1 MVYKSV
7 LLYKDT
13 NSVLF
18 LFYYSTLKVI
28 HFVMFYAAIVCS
40 CKMYSKGAALI
51 VNFSSS
57 VVFG

>member
-1 MVYKSV
+1 MIYKSV

-40 CKMYSKGAALI
+40 CEMYSKGAALI
-51 VNFSSS
+51 VTFSSS

>member
-40 CKMYSKGAALI
+40 CEIYSKGAALI
-51 VNFSSS
+51 ATFCSS